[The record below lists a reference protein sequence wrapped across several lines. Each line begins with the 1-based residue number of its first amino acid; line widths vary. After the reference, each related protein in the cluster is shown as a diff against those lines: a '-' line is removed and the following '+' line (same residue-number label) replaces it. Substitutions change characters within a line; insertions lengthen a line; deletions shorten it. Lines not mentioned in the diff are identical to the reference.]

1 MKPTDLL
8 VTKQPNTMEMFGKIT
23 MHPHIIDALE
33 YARETGAT
41 VGLISNAGKF
51 TPLTEEQ
58 ADQMV
63 EKYYAQN
70 GAQQ

>member
-1 MKPTDLL
+1 MKLL
-8 VTKQPNTMEMFGKIT
+8 VTYHKAGAGDTTVKFVT
-23 MHPHIIDALE
+23 HPHIIDALE

-63 EKYYAQN
+63 DQHYTEHGVQ
-70 GAQQ
+70 

>member
-1 MKPTDLL
+1 MKLL
-8 VTKQPNTMEMFGKIT
+8 VTYHEAGAGDTIVKFVT
-23 MHPHIIDALE
+23 HPHIIDALE

-51 TPLTEEQ
+51 SPLTEEQ